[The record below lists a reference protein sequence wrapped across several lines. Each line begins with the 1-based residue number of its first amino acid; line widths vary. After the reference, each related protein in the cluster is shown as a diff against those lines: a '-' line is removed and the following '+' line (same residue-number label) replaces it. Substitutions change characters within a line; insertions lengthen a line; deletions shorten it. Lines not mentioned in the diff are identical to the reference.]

1 MIAAAPPQVFVDL
14 YPTQDD
20 FVHDERRYPAFIGG
34 RNSGKTYAGSWK
46 AVRKAREGGLGC
58 IAAPSFP
65 MLEHGAKAQFL
76 ARLDEIGVDHRRT
89 RAGVEIPAW
98 NAEVVFVTLE
108 SESRVRGPNYC
119 WAWPDEIEYVTDR
132 AIWRA
137 LKGAV
142 REGDNPQIFPTSTP
156 KGHGLVYDEWVTGAD
171 EQHTLYRATTFDN
184 PFIDAADYVA
194 GLGYSGVFYE
204 QEINADFVAFEG
216 LVYPAF
222 RRDKHVKAVDC
233 GGWST
238 VLGLDIGTRN
248 PTSLGTYRYSGDR
261 LHKERELYQR
271 GMSSDQILDAV
282 EDEYRRSKAE
292 YVVIDPSGAGMIL
305 SLQQRGVRCRKGVN
319 DVLVGISTVTSV
331 LDDFTIDPSC
341 VNTIAEAESYRYPD
355 GKRGNTDSPVK
366 ENDHAMDEWR
376 YVCME
381 LYGKPKKRIGMW

>member
-1 MIAAAPPQVFVDL
+1 MITAAPPRVYVDL

-20 FVHDERRYPAFIGG
+20 FMHDERRYPAFIGG

-76 ARLDEIGVDHRRT
+76 ARLDEIGVLHRRT
-89 RAGVEIPAW
+89 RAGVEIPSW

-119 WAWPDEIEYVTDR
+119 WAWPDEIEYITDR

-171 EQHTLYRATTFDN
+171 DQHALYRATTFDN
-184 PFIDAADYVA
+184 PFIDAQDYVA

-204 QEINADFVAFEG
+204 QEISAEFVAFEG
-216 LVYPAF
+216 LVYPVFSRHYHAQ
-222 RRDKHVKAVDC
+222 VADC
-233 GGWST
+233 DGWAT
-238 VLGLDIGTRN
+238 TLGLDVGTRN
-248 PTSLGTYRYSGDR
+248 PTALLVIRHSGDR
-261 LHKERELYQR
+261 RHVEREHYQR
-271 GMSSDQILDAV
+271 GMSSDDITDLAVDAWQ
-282 EDEYRRSKAE
+282 EYQPD
-292 YVVIDPSGAGMIL
+292 YLVIDPSAAGLIA
-305 SLQQRGVRCRKGVN
+305 SLQQRGLRVRKAVN
-319 DVLVGISTVTSV
+319 DVLIGISTVTSV
-331 LDDFTIDPSC
+331 LPDLTVDPSC
-341 VNTIAEAESYRYPD
+341 VNLIAEFESYRYPE
-355 GKRGNTDSPVK
+355 GNRGNSDNPVK
-366 ENDHAMDEWR
+366 ENDHALDALR
-376 YVCME
+376 YALME
-381 LYGKPKKRIGMW
+381 LDKPKKRIGMW